1 MCRQVIGIIAIFK
14 KECYSKQELVHNVDS
29 FVVFCHAGYV
39 IEPEDVIRWLVNH
52 VNKLARIGEL
62 LC

>member
-1 MCRQVIGIIAIFK
+1 MPTGDRNHCHIE

-39 IEPEDVIRWLVNH
+39 IEPEDAILWL